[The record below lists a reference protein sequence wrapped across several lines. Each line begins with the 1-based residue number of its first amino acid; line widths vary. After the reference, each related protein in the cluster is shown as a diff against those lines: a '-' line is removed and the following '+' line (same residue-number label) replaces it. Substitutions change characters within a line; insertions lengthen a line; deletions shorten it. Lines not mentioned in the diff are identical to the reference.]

1 MDPGVRLAGE
11 ARGVPDARRDGT
23 CYPATLLLTGDHDDR
38 VVPSHAYKFA
48 AALQH
53 AQDCDRPI
61 LLRVA
66 PAASHGYASG
76 PEAVAEQTDMWAFI
90 ASRLGAKLPAAG
102 EAER

>member
-1 MDPGVRLAGE
+1 MKE
-11 ARGVPDARRDGT
+11 GT

-53 AQDCDRPI
+53 AQACDRPI

-66 PAASHGYASG
+66 PAASHGYASRS
-76 PEAVAEQTDMWAFI
+76 EAIAEQADMWAFV
-90 ASRLGAKLPAAG
+90 AARLGAKLQAG
-102 EAER
+102 ETTR